1 MARLIFASALDRQ
14 AKRYAWLRTLL
25 FAVEGFVMRLFWW
38 MFRAVSPERS
48 AAIGRAVVGT
58 FGPRSAK
65 APLVQ
70 LNLRLAFPALD
81 APSIERLALETWR
94 SMGLVFGE
102 YPQLERIARDR
113 ARLVVDDRA
122 GLDRYVRRERQ
133 AIFFGAHLSNWE
145 IMALALAREGVP
157 LLALH
162 APLTNPH
169 LDKLMSHA
177 RTQLGCTM
185 LARGESMR
193 GLITQLRG
201 GGSIGL
207 LLDLWSDDG
216 EPVEF
221 FGHPMAT
228 SLTPARLAL
237 RYGCDIVPMRTQRIG
252 PARFRVTAY
261 PPVALDGPGAD
272 EHVDARAAD
281 HAADEQ
287 AGSEH
292 ARVLA
297 ITRRLN
303 AHMEE
308 WIRAEPHEWMC
319 ANRRWDK
326 SLYRALRKAGK
337 GKKR

>member
-1 MARLIFASALDRQ
+1 LARLIFASSLDRQ
-14 AKRYAWLRTLL
+14 ARRHAWLRTAL
-25 FAVEGFVMRLFWW
+25 FAAEGFVMQLFWW
-38 MFRAVSPERS
+38 MFRALSPERA
-48 AAIGRAVVGT
+48 AAIGRAIVGAL
-58 FGPRSAK
+58 GPRSAK
-65 APLVQ
+65 AQLVKD
-70 LNLRLAFPALD
+70 NLHIAFPALD
-81 APSIERLALETWR
+81 APSIDRVARETWR

-102 YPQLERIARDR
+102 YPHLDRIARD
-113 ARLVVDDRA
+113 AQRLTIDDRA
-122 GLDRYVRRERQ
+122 GLSAYVRRERQ

-169 LDKLMSHA
+169 LDKLMSRA

-193 GLITQLRG
+193 GLITQLRD

-207 LLDLWSDDG
+207 LLDLSMEDG

-237 RYGCDIVPMRTQRIG
+237 RYGCDIVPMRTQRIA

-261 PPVALDGPGAD
+261 PPVALDGD
-272 EHVDARAAD
+272 AAD
-281 HAADEQ
+281 
-287 AGSEH
+287 EH

-303 AHMEE
+303 AQMEA
-308 WIRAEPHEWMC
+308 WIREDPREWMC
-319 ANRRWDK
+319 ANRRWEK
-326 SLYRALRKAGK
+326 SLYRALRASRDG
-337 GKKR
+337 GQ